1 MVDDLYNARR
11 RLMADLVRAKEALQ
25 SASTPFAAKQASAT
39 VEGTQMLLNALE
51 RRIPR
56 QS

>member
-1 MVDDLYNARR
+1 
-11 RLMADLVRAKEALQ
+11 MADLVRAKEALQ